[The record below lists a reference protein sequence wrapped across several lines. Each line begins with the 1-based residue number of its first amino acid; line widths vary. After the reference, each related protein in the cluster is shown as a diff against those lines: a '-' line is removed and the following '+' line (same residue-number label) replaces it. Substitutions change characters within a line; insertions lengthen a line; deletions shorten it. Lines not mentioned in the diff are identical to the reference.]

1 MTVVRARPQIMPFD
15 DYPRRFSYNDVL
27 FDPTIGSPPKAGET
41 CAKAVS
47 ATLDDHLVWGIA
59 NMGRNGAK

>member
-1 MTVVRARPQIMPFD
+1 MPFD

-27 FDPTIGSPPKAGET
+27 FDPTIASPPKAGET

-47 ATLDDHLVWGIA
+47 ATLDDYLVWGIA